1 MIGFVLIPGRKAP
14 KLVTEEMVKSM
25 EPGSVIVDAAID
37 QGGNFETINYPTSH
51 DEPVVVRHDVL
62 HYAVPNIPGIGTA
75 NYNCWII
82 ECDCS
87 ICDTNCAKRD
97 RKGHYL
103 KARRSAQV

>member
-1 MIGFVLIPGRKAP
+1 MKDADNVIGFVLIPGRKAP

-62 HYAVPNIPGIGTA
+62 HYAVPNIQGIGTA

-97 RKGHYL
+97 RKG
-103 KARRSAQV
+103 RS